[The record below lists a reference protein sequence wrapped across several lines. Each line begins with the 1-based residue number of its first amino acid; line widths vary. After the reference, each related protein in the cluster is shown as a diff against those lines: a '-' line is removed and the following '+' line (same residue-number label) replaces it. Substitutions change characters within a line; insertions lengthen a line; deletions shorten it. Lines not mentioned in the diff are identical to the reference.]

1 MNDVVTIALGKAL
14 EKAGKQIK
22 LPAGEHAV
30 DTTLTLRVRGTV
42 KKGQDHEYTPTVD
55 IPLLATMALLL
66 EKSGFQRERSKE
78 LLIDAMREALDADVE
93 GDEVVA
99 ERVKDIEAAM
109 VHVREVTAAL
119 PKKTKAGPTNVAV
132 EIIDET
138 PIVVNA

>member
-1 MNDVVTIALGKAL
+1 MNDVVTVALGKAL
-14 EKAGKQIK
+14 EKTAKGIAI
-22 LPAGEHAV
+22 PAGEHAI
-30 DTTLTLRVRGTV
+30 DTTLTLRIRGTV
-42 KKGQDHEYTPTVD
+42 KKSEDGEYTPTVD

-78 LLIDAMREALDADVE
+78 LLIDAMQEALA
-93 GDEVVA
+93 GGEVVA

-119 PKKTKAGPTNVAV
+119 PKKTRTGATKVAV

-138 PIVVNA
+138 PIMVNA